1 MNFLECGVRSRP
13 FILYIRLSQILLP
26 AAHKVPR
33 NSKNSSLVALCIG
46 NMYANMEV
54 ARLKTWCHHP
64 GINLTRSLH
73 GVVSG
78 APSIGSY
85 GQEDVTARADQ
96 GTLLSLLKR
105 IKEHFN
111 SQMAFKKS
119 MQLQGRWCILI
130 HFSSFL
136 NTFQNCFSED
146 VMNWLPLERGSQDK
160 GSCQISSSYFR
171 ASLSR
176 LLESAEL
183 NPTWMIIDHIDAT
196 KVVMVT

>member
-1 MNFLECGVRSRP
+1 
-13 FILYIRLSQILLP
+13 
-26 AAHKVPR
+26 
-33 NSKNSSLVALCIG
+33 
-46 NMYANMEV
+46 MEV

-136 NTFQNCFSED
+136 NTFQKCFSED

-171 ASLSR
+171 ECPIISTQHPSQGFWNQPNWIPLGWSLITLMPQKWWWWR
-176 LLESAEL
+176 KNWWGE
-183 NPTWMIIDHIDAT
+183 
-196 KVVMVT
+196 